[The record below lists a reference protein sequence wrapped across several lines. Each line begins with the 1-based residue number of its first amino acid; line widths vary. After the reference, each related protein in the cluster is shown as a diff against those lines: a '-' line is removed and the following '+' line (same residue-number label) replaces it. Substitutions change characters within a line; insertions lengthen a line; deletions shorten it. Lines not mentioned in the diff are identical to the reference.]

1 MLQFSEQA
9 IGGNFITLQN
19 GNQRLRCHSVRPHRL
34 FFARFFRLSERN
46 AGGDKFILLQQQF
59 PELPVETVEK
69 AVLGQYEQFEGR
81 PVRDFV
87 PILVERAAQDQL
99 RTGDAAR
106 G

>member
-1 MLQFSEQA
+1 MSSAVQHPTSPPSNEADA
-9 IGGNFITLQN
+9 ISRI
-19 GNQRLRCHSVRPHRL
+19 VRR
-34 FFARFFRLSERN
+34 
-46 AGGDKFILLQQQF
+46 LQQQF